1 MAESVD
7 QPNPPNPNQTPAPS
21 TAGQSSIQQNQN
33 NDYATIKLM
42 LEQMQREMV
51 ALRNKVDGN
60 GTSNAPQG
68 QNAGSS
74 SPII

>member
-1 MAESVD
+1 MTESVD
-7 QPNPPNPNQTPAPS
+7 QPNPPNPNQTPTPS
-21 TAGQSSIQQNQN
+21 TAGQSSVQQNQN

-60 GTSNAPQG
+60 GTSNVP
-68 QNAGSS
+68 
-74 SPII
+74 